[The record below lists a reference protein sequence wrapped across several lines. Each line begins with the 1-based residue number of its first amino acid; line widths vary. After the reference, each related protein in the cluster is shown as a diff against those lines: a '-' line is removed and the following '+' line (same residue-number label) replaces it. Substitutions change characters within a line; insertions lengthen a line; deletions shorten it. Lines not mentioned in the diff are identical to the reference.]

1 MLSSTPIRRA
11 HVRSLITPKVHAH
24 SRLKQTRNTTKV
36 GVAATAVS
44 VLTAVAGLNGHVGA
58 ASAALPSGAGV
69 VLNAPIVDVASTP
82 DGHGYWEGASDG
94 GIFSFGD
101 AQFYGSPGAI
111 HLNQPIVAMKS
122 TPDGG
127 GYWEVASDGG
137 IFSFGDA
144 QFYGSTGAIH
154 LNQPIVSMESTPDG
168 GGYWIVASDGGVFA
182 FGDAKF
188 QGSASAMAP
197 NSPVVGLASTSDG
210 LGYWETATDGSVFA
224 FGDAKFAGNAPNGQP
239 VVGISAKGTGYRTV
253 ASDGGIFT
261 FGGAEFYG
269 SMGGQHLNKPIIGMA
284 STTGGYLTVASDGG
298 IFTFGGAGFYGSLG
312 GSTVY
317 SPPAPAT
324 SHATASTGDGV
335 TDYQRSAWDKVN
347 MCEEGG
353 AWNVEGSEYS
363 GGLGFSHANWNQF
376 NSFGYPADAAGATPD
391 QQIRVAVAFAT
402 HYWGNPNAAP
412 DQNGCS
418 GY

>member
-101 AQFYGSPGAI
+101 AQFYGSTGAI

-188 QGSASAMAP
+188 QGSASAMTP

-239 VVGISAKGTGYRTV
+239 VVGISAKGTGYR
-253 ASDGGIFT
+253 
-261 FGGAEFYG
+261 
-269 SMGGQHLNKPIIGMA
+269 
-284 STTGGYLTVASDGG
+284 TVASDGG

-376 NSFGYPADAAGATPD
+376 NAFGYPADAAGATPD

-402 HYWGNPNAAP
+402 QYWGNPNAAP

>member
-11 HVRSLITPKVHAH
+11 HVRSLITPKVHVH

-101 AQFYGSPGAI
+101 AQFYGSTGAI

-253 ASDGGIFT
+253 ASDGGIFIVC
-261 FGGAEFYG
+261 GARC
-269 SMGGQHLNKPIIGMA
+269 
-284 STTGGYLTVASDGG
+284 
-298 IFTFGGAGFYGSLG
+298 YGSLV

-418 GY
+418 G

>member
-101 AQFYGSPGAI
+101 AQFYGSTGAI

-168 GGYWIVASDGGVFA
+168 GGYWEVASDGGVFA

-188 QGSASAMAP
+188 QGSASAMTP

-239 VVGISAKGTGYRTV
+239 VVGISAKGTGYR
-253 ASDGGIFT
+253 
-261 FGGAEFYG
+261 
-269 SMGGQHLNKPIIGMA
+269 
-284 STTGGYLTVASDGG
+284 TVASDGG